1 MLLAQITD
9 SHVALRTGYHVDTV
23 AALVRCVEQIQKL
36 DPLPDACLITGD
48 LVDCGTADEY
58 RMVREI
64 FSRLSMPWFAIPGN
78 HDEREAFRV
87 AFADQRRLAEAG
99 GFLHYAIEDLALRI
113 IALDTVVPG
122 HTEGTLCSERLEWLA
137 AKLAEAPERPTIIM
151 MHHPPFRTGAS
162 VIDEASFTNREALG
176 ELISRYWNIE
186 AILCGHLHRAMQ
198 TRFFGTLASTA
209 PSTAHQLALD
219 FRPDAKLSFT
229 LEPPG
234 FQLHAWQPGQSLVT
248 HTICVG
254 QFVGPFPF

>member
-9 SHVALRTGYHVDTV
+9 SHVALRTGYHLDTL

-48 LVDCGTADEY
+48 LVDCGIPDEY
-58 RMVREI
+58 RLVREI
-64 FSRLSMPWFAIPGN
+64 FSRLSMPWFVIPGN
-78 HDEREAFRV
+78 HDEREAFRA
-87 AFADQRRLAEAG
+87 AFGGQGRLPETG
-99 GFLHYAIEDLALRI
+99 EFLHYAIEDLPLRI

-122 HTEGTLCSERLEWLA
+122 QTEGTLCSERLEWLR
-137 AKLAEAPERPTIIM
+137 AKLAEAPERPTLII
-151 MHHPPFRTGAS
+151 MHHPRFRTGAS
-162 VIDEASFTNREALG
+162 VIDDASFTNREALG
-176 ELISRYWNIE
+176 ALISRYRNIE

-254 QFVGPFPF
+254 QFAGPFPF